1 MRRPT
6 NSFKEQI
13 FPFITNAQR
22 ESTSTTNLRRA
33 ILQVLDEFDQKISSQ
48 GIQTSVD
55 VPESVEADI
64 DGAMFCSV
72 LRTVCRDAIGSM
84 ETGGELSLTVYA
96 DPNGIELEIA
106 DSRSGHLSTKKEY
119 WIQSNLDPGSQNS
132 RDVIADAHHFA
143 TTHGGSLKV
152 QNCPEGGAAFTICLP
167 SSIAVRNAA

>member
-1 MRRPT
+1 MLRST

-22 ESTSTTNLRRA
+22 RSTSTTNLRRA
-33 ILQVLDEFDQKISSQ
+33 ILQVLDEFDQKISVQ

-72 LRTVCRDAIGSM
+72 LRTLCRDSIGSM
-84 ETGGELSLTVYA
+84 ETGGELSLIVYA

-106 DSRSGHLSTKKEY
+106 DSRSGCLSAEKEY
-119 WIQSNLDPGSQNS
+119 WIQSDPGSESESS
-132 RDVIADAHHFA
+132 RGAIKGAHDFA

-152 QNCPEGGAAFTICLP
+152 QNCPEGGAAFTIFLP

>member
-22 ESTSTTNLRRA
+22 KSTSTTNLRRA
-33 ILQVLDEFDQKISSQ
+33 ILQVLDEFDLKISSQ

-64 DGAMFCSV
+64 DGAMFCST
-72 LRTVCRDAIGSM
+72 LRTVCRDAISSM

-96 DPNGIELEIA
+96 DRNGIEFEIA
-106 DSRSGHLSTKKEY
+106 DSRSGYLSTEKEH
-119 WIQSNLDPGSQNS
+119 WIKSTSSSESESS
-132 RDVIADAHHFA
+132 RNAIANAQHFA

-167 SSIAVRNAA
+167 SSIAVRHAA

>member
-119 WIQSNLDPGSQNS
+119 WIQSAPPPTLLTD
-132 RDVIADAHHFA
+132 
-143 TTHGGSLKV
+143 
-152 QNCPEGGAAFTICLP
+152 CP
-167 SSIAVRNAA
+167 